1 MTIID
6 AALSRSR
13 TVIALLTLILIAGFS
28 AYVNIPKEA
37 RPDVNIPIIY
47 VSMSLKG
54 ISPEDAERLLVRPM
68 ESELKSIEGI
78 KEMRSSAY
86 LGGANVLLEF
96 EAGFNADQALNDVR
110 ERADIAEADLPEDAE
125 EPRVEEVNLSLF
137 PIIIVTLGGEVPE
150 RTLLKIGRDL
160 QEKVKG
166 ISAVLE
172 ANIGGD
178 RDEQVEIVIDP
189 LLLDS
194 YGLDPRRVLDA

>member
-1 MTIID
+1 MD
-6 AALSRSR
+6 R
-13 TVIALLTLILIAGFS
+13 TQV
-28 AYVNIPKEA
+28 
-37 RPDVNIPIIY
+37 
-47 VSMSLKG
+47 
-54 ISPEDAERLLVRPM
+54 
-68 ESELKSIEGI
+68 IEGI

-160 QEKVKG
+160 QEKVRDFG
-166 ISAVLE
+166 VLE
-172 ANIGGD
+172 ANIGGG

-189 LLLDS
+189 PCSTLWAGSPQGTGCHQSSNRLIAAGSLERRRFAVKVPPG
-194 YGLDPRRVLDA
+194 YG